1 MSRRGAAQRLE
12 DARREIDVAR
22 SPRALPNSSSRS
34 RCESSDLL
42 LLCKARG

>member
-12 DARREIDVAR
+12 DALAKKDVAQVR
-22 SPRALPNSSSRS
+22 WALINNSPRS

-42 LLCKARG
+42 LRYKARR